1 MMVLYEETVLVSIYD
16 GKPIDI
22 EVPVG
27 IYVYLLELDTT
38 KSSWGDLIDVYIITD
53 DDILFYGPL
62 NKDFKQFNL
71 TNWISKG
78 ESIRFQFHISN
89 KLKMDANRWFVVNDS
104 INIRIKGYEAVG
116 TIDYLEDWMDD
127 NFQDEWV

>member
-71 TNWISKG
+71 Q
-78 ESIRFQFHISN
+78 FQH
-89 KLKMDANRWFVVNDS
+89 MQ
-104 INIRIKGYEAVG
+104 Y
-116 TIDYLEDWMDD
+116 
-127 NFQDEWV
+127 